1 MIRPDQTLT
10 EEKVQAICEFA
21 QKGFCSPSTLNK
33 LGAHARKVAVTAA
46 LGLSVAGASSAFAD
60 KLPPEKSM
68 ATLKWDLVGQSD
80 LWEYK
85 ALPSYNEAQ

>member
-10 EEKVQAICEFA
+10 EEKVHAICEFA

-46 LGLSVAGASSAFAD
+46 LGLSVAGASSADGGRDAGRSGPVAPTVRRGD
-60 KLPPEKSM
+60 
-68 ATLKWDLVGQSD
+68 
-80 LWEYK
+80 
-85 ALPSYNEAQ
+85 